1 MVFITADTFAENCL
15 STIKQEEKDNT
26 VVLWITMKDL
36 NGKLDIKNI
45 FDLVGKEI
53 KGKFKDKKPTEEQ
66 IRKYKSHGSEFDK
79 DVKFVYARE
88 DVVMPVIMGGR
99 SPEAIK
105 CRSKLGFTQHD
116 ITLKK
121 ESSVLKSIMETFEG
135 EDMETQYIV
144 LNCRVDLYFHDYKLA
159 IEIDEKEHKD
169 RNEDY
174 ETKKKTKRN

>member
-1 MVFITADTFAENCL
+1 ME
-15 STIKQEEKDNT
+15 
-26 VVLWITMKDL
+26 
-36 NGKLDIKNI
+36 
-45 FDLVGKEI
+45 
-53 KGKFKDKKPTEEQ
+53 
-66 IRKYKSHGSEFDK
+66 
-79 DVKFVYARE
+79 
-88 DVVMPVIMGGR
+88 R

-144 LNCRVDLYFHDYKLA
+144 LNCMVDLYFHDYKLA

>member
-88 DVVMPVIMGGR
+88 DVVMPVIMGGKITR
-99 SPEAIK
+99 S
-105 CRSKLGFTQHD
+105 
-116 ITLKK
+116 
-121 ESSVLKSIMETFEG
+121 
-135 EDMETQYIV
+135 
-144 LNCRVDLYFHDYKLA
+144 N
-159 IEIDEKEHKD
+159 
-169 RNEDY
+169 
-174 ETKKKTKRN
+174 